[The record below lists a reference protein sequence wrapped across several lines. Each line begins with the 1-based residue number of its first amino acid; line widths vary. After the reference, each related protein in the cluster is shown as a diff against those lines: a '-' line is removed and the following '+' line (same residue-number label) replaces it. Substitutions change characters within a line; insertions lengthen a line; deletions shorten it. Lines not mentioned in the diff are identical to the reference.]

1 MSAKRLMPKW
11 VSVPAAIATL
21 FLLIPL
27 LGVLVRADWAH
38 LPQLISTPAA
48 LDALWLSLKTCFAS
62 TAICLALGVPLAYW
76 IAVAGEGSRWRQVF
90 SRGARTLVTL
100 PLVLPPVVAGL
111 ALLIVFGR
119 RGLLGQALSDAGID
133 IAFTTWAVLMAQV
146 FVSLPY
152 LVVAVEGALA
162 TRGFELEATAR
173 GLGASPSRTFWT
185 VTLPLSAP
193 AIASG
198 GALAFARA
206 LGEFG
211 ATLTFA
217 GSLQGV
223 TRTLPLEIY
232 LQRESDTSNALAL
245 ALLLLAIATLVVGV
259 STMGTNRWQ
268 RRLFAAGTSGSGTS
282 GPGTSEPGTSEPG
295 NPEPGTSEPG
305 SPEPGTAEPGQ
316 PRQLPTAQSN
326 LTKATA
332 ASPQIHLSGTVP
344 ERRVK
349 LNQTFPAGQIS
360 ALLGPNGA
368 GKSTILQLVSGTLNC
383 PTARVTFDSANT
395 EANSE
400 PNAPSAPSAPNAQP
414 VTVAFLTQKPLLFPH
429 LSVWDNVA
437 FGLRCHGASRSFIEA
452 QVRAELQALGIWHLK
467 DRASTQLSGGQQQR
481 VAIARALVLCP
492 QVLLL
497 DEPMA
502 ALDRDVAEHLRDAI
516 HSRLRREDITTLLV
530 THDLRDIAALSGAA
544 PTQIYVI
551 RDGEVV
557 THGPWQEVL
566 EESTDPLIQNLTHR
580 QSFGALSKV
589 HPLEL
594 ELELQLSPAQ
604 TASNAGTVERLTWED
619 WGTSA
624 VVRTSGGERLVVP
637 VPKTLTGEVRPG
649 STVTVSVKDAAQI

>member
-1 MSAKRLMPKW
+1 MSPKRFMPKW
-11 VSVPAAIATL
+11 VAVPAAIAAL

-27 LGVLVRADWAH
+27 LGVLIRADWAH
-38 LPQLISTPAA
+38 LPELILTPAA

-62 TAICLALGVPLAYW
+62 TAICLLLGVPLAYW
-76 IAVAGEGSRWRQVF
+76 IAVCGEGSRWQ
-90 SRGARTLVTL
+90 RGFARAARTLVTL

-173 GLGASPSRTFWT
+173 GLGATPGRTFWT

-245 ALLLLAIATLVVGV
+245 ALVLLAIATLVVGI
-259 STMGTNRWQ
+259 STVGTNRWQ
-268 RRLFAAGTSGSGTS
+268 RRLFGSTL
-282 GPGTSEPGTSEPG
+282 PKDE
-295 NPEPGTSEPG
+295 
-305 SPEPGTAEPGQ
+305 
-316 PRQLPTAQSN
+316 QLPPAEQPAADLETGRASSVATN
-326 LTKATA
+326 RNASTKGPA
-332 ASPQIHLSGTVP
+332 IHLEASVP
-344 ERRVK
+344 ERRVEV
-349 LNQTFPAGQIS
+349 NQTFPAGQVS

-368 GKSTILQLVSGTLNC
+368 GKSTVLQLVAGTLQTTGAEVSFSSKGKPKGDNGRE
-383 PTARVTFDSANT
+383 RVRDVNT
-395 EANSE
+395 
-400 PNAPSAPSAPNAQP
+400 
-414 VTVAFLTQKPLLFPH
+414 AFLTQRPQLFPH
-429 LSVWDNVA
+429 LSVWDNAA
-437 FGLRCHGASRSFIEA
+437 FGLRCRKVDAETIKTRVH
-452 QVRAELQALGIWHLK
+452 AELHALGIEHLK

-481 VAIARALVLCP
+481 VAIARALVLNP
-492 QVLLL
+492 EVLLL

-502 ALDRDVAEHLRDAI
+502 ALDRDVAEHLRDTI
-516 HSRLRREDITTLLV
+516 HNRLRGENITTLLV
-530 THDLRDIAALSGAA
+530 THDLRDVAALSGACPA
-544 PTQIYVI
+544 QIYVM
-551 RDGEVV
+551 RDGKISA
-557 THGPWQEVL
+557 HGPWRKML
-566 EESTDPLIQNLTHR
+566 EESDDPLIQNLTHR
-580 QSFGALSKV
+580 QNFGALGTI
-589 HPLEL
+589 HPLN
-594 ELELQLSPAQ
+594 LELQLSDAAGQ
-604 TASNAGTVERLTWED
+604 TTGTVERLTWED
-619 WGTSA
+619 WGASA
-624 VVRTSGGERLVVP
+624 VVRTDAGERLVVP
-637 VPKTLTGEVRPG
+637 VPANLTGELQPG
-649 STVTVSVKDAAQI
+649 RGVMVCVKNAR